1 MQQIRGVIM
10 KKFKTESQRVL
21 DLMINSIY
29 TNKEIFLR
37 ELLSNCSDAIDKLY
51 YKSLTDNISGLT
63 RNDFFIE
70 IKLDKQNRTI
80 TITDNGI
87 GMTELELET
96 NLGTIAKSGSFDF
109 KANEN
114 LKEQDINII
123 GQFGVG
129 FYSAFMVSKKVEV
142 LSKAYGESKANL
154 WTSNGAS
161 GYEIKSAEKQENGTQ
176 ITLYLKDNTESD
188 NFDTY
193 LEEYTIRNLVK
204 KYSDYIRYPIKAEVT
219 KYKTGEENK
228 QEEYKESEVLNSMTP
243 IWKKAKSEVKKE
255 EYNSFYQENFYDS
268 EEPIKTIHMSVEG
281 AVDFK
286 ALLFIPKKAPF
297 NYYSK
302 NYEKGLKLYTN
313 GVMIMEKCADLLGDH
328 FSFVKGLVD
337 SEVTLNV
344 SREAVQQTRQI
355 KAIAQS
361 IEKKVKSELLDLLKN
376 DRAQYEEFFKAFG
389 LQLKFGIYQSFGMN
403 KELLQELLMFYSLKQ
418 EKLIT
423 LKEYV
428 ESATGEN
435 IYYVCGKTQSA
446 VKNLPQVEKMLS
458 SETDV
463 LLLSDDVDEFAIK
476 FMGEYDK
483 KQFKNV
489 TDLASENADE
499 AVLEEDKAV
508 ISAIKEVLGEKV
520 TKVIGTTK
528 LNSHAVCLSSE
539 GEISLEMEKVLS
551 LNATENGK
559 VKANKVLEINLVH
572 PLFTKLKALD
582 KDSEAF
588 KKLCSVIYSQ
598 ALLIAGLEVENLT
611 ETTDI
616 IFDLISK

>member
-1 MQQIRGVIM
+1 M

-161 GYEIKSAEKQENGTQ
+161 GYEIKSAEKKENGTQ

-337 SEVTLNV
+337 SEVMLNV

-403 KELLQELLMFYSLKQ
+403 KELLQDLLMFYSLKQ

-499 AVLEEDKAV
+499 AVLDEDKAV

-582 KDSEAF
+582 KDSDAF

>member
-161 GYEIKSAEKQENGTQ
+161 GYEIKSAEKKENGTQ

-337 SEVTLNV
+337 SEVMLNV

-403 KELLQELLMFYSLKQ
+403 KELLQDLLMFYSLKQ

-428 ESATGEN
+428 ESATDEN

-499 AVLEEDKAV
+499 AVLDEDKAV

>member
-1 MQQIRGVIM
+1 M

-161 GYEIKSAEKQENGTQ
+161 GYEIKSAEKKENGTQ

-255 EYNSFYQENFYDS
+255 EYNSFYQENF
-268 EEPIKTIHMSVEG
+268 TIVKSLL
-281 AVDFK
+281 K
-286 ALLFIPKKAPF
+286 LFICR
-297 NYYSK
+297 
-302 NYEKGLKLYTN
+302 L
-313 GVMIMEKCADLLGDH
+313 
-328 FSFVKGLVD
+328 
-337 SEVTLNV
+337 
-344 SREAVQQTRQI
+344 
-355 KAIAQS
+355 
-361 IEKKVKSELLDLLKN
+361 
-376 DRAQYEEFFKAFG
+376 RAR
-389 LQLKFGIYQSFGMN
+389 
-403 KELLQELLMFYSLKQ
+403 
-418 EKLIT
+418 
-423 LKEYV
+423 
-428 ESATGEN
+428 
-435 IYYVCGKTQSA
+435 
-446 VKNLPQVEKMLS
+446 
-458 SETDV
+458 
-463 LLLSDDVDEFAIK
+463 
-476 FMGEYDK
+476 
-483 KQFKNV
+483 
-489 TDLASENADE
+489 
-499 AVLEEDKAV
+499 
-508 ISAIKEVLGEKV
+508 
-520 TKVIGTTK
+520 
-528 LNSHAVCLSSE
+528 
-539 GEISLEMEKVLS
+539 
-551 LNATENGK
+551 
-559 VKANKVLEINLVH
+559 
-572 PLFTKLKALD
+572 
-582 KDSEAF
+582 
-588 KKLCSVIYSQ
+588 
-598 ALLIAGLEVENLT
+598 
-611 ETTDI
+611 
-616 IFDLISK
+616 

>member
-1 MQQIRGVIM
+1 M

-337 SEVTLNV
+337 SEVMLNV

-403 KELLQELLMFYSLKQ
+403 KELLQDLLMFYSLKQ

-499 AVLEEDKAV
+499 AVLDEDKAV

-582 KDSEAF
+582 KDSDAF

>member
-1 MQQIRGVIM
+1 M

-337 SEVTLNV
+337 SEVMLNV

-403 KELLQELLMFYSLKQ
+403 KELLQDLLMFYSLKQ

-476 FMGEYDK
+476 FMAEYDK

-499 AVLEEDKAV
+499 AVLDEDKAV